1 MLKLAF
7 LLWSSEIKWKSFQGL
22 VSQKLFQG
30 SLSHELSP
38 TFRLLPLFWLNEMT
52 ILSKESKPDN
62 FESRNSLKLNFTNIR
77 GLLSNF
83 VGCESFLESNSPDIL
98 AYCETNLDDS
108 IDSGNIF
115 RLFQTILLYAWL
127 CSLCEGGTF
136 FSTGISLENSQD
148 SYSCFLLAS
157 LLHSVSCFCF
167 LYRSPYS
174 SLYTVFDAIL
184 SNFWRL

>member
-1 MLKLAF
+1 MQLIEISCKLFQLLFQLFSIKSMLKLAF

-38 TFRLLPLFWLNEMT
+38 TFRLLPLSWLNEMT

-62 FESRNSLKLNFTNIR
+62 FESRDSLKLNFTNIR

-83 VGCESFLESNSPDIL
+83 VGCESFLESNSPNIL
-98 AYCETNLDDS
+98 AYCETNLDGS

-115 RLFQTILLYAWL
+115 RLFQNN
-127 CSLCEGGTF
+127 SLICMT
-136 FSTGISLENSQD
+136 L
-148 SYSCFLLAS
+148 
-157 LLHSVSCFCF
+157 
-167 LYRSPYS
+167 
-174 SLYTVFDAIL
+174 
-184 SNFWRL
+184 

>member
-1 MLKLAF
+1 MQLIEISCKLFQLLFQLFSIKSMLKLAF

-30 SLSHELSP
+30 SWSHELSP

-83 VGCESFLESNSPDIL
+83 VGCESFLELNSPDIL

-108 IDSGNIF
+108 IDPGNIF
-115 RLFQTILLYAWL
+115 RLFQNN
-127 CSLCEGGTF
+127 SLICMT
-136 FSTGISLENSQD
+136 L
-148 SYSCFLLAS
+148 
-157 LLHSVSCFCF
+157 
-167 LYRSPYS
+167 
-174 SLYTVFDAIL
+174 
-184 SNFWRL
+184 

>member
-1 MLKLAF
+1 MQLIEISCKLFQLLFQLFSIKSMLKLAF

-62 FESRNSLKLNFTNIR
+62 FKSRNSLKLNFTNIR

-115 RLFQTILLYAWL
+115 RLFQNN
-127 CSLCEGGTF
+127 SLICMT
-136 FSTGISLENSQD
+136 L
-148 SYSCFLLAS
+148 
-157 LLHSVSCFCF
+157 
-167 LYRSPYS
+167 
-174 SLYTVFDAIL
+174 
-184 SNFWRL
+184 

>member
-1 MLKLAF
+1 MQLIEISCKLFQLLFQLFSIKSMLKLAF

-115 RLFQTILLYAWL
+115 RLFQNN
-127 CSLCEGGTF
+127 SLICMT
-136 FSTGISLENSQD
+136 L
-148 SYSCFLLAS
+148 
-157 LLHSVSCFCF
+157 
-167 LYRSPYS
+167 
-174 SLYTVFDAIL
+174 
-184 SNFWRL
+184 